1 MLFKIKSYT
10 YGPREIDGKTHSNTR
25 PMALSVSP
33 LCHRSHSPDIC
44 AGL

>member
-10 YGPREIDGKTHSNTR
+10 YGPIEIDCKIHSNTH

-33 LCHRSHSPDIC
+33 LCHRSHSPEIC